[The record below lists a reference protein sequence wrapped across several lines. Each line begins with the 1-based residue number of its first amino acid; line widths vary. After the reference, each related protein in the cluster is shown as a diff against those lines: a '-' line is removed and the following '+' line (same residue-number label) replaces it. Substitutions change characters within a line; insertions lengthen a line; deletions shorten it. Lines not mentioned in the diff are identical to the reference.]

1 MEGPKQNQSPESVE
15 KLKPKSLSTAKG
27 SVYTYLPD
35 GRTQRYKKA
44 TETLEAPQ
52 DLLVFIPPF
61 EKIIDKA
68 RELYPDF
75 FTNVEDATQFQ
86 QLLLEY
92 MAKDGT
98 KTIRPGADQQEI
110 YSLIGTSP
118 DLQVFLYFIDKIKN
132 KVDFI
137 LPTSREPKIGYN
149 TFDARKFYDETEEL
163 HKRQRHIGNKVVSI
177 EYEQ

>member
-1 MEGPKQNQSPESVE
+1 MEGPTQKQASESVE
-15 KLKPKSLSTAKG
+15 KLKPKSLTTAKG
-27 SVYTYLPD
+27 SIYTYLPD

-61 EKIIDKA
+61 EKVIDKA
-68 RELYPDF
+68 RELYPNF
-75 FTNVEDATQFQ
+75 FTNIENDTQFQ

-92 MAKDGT
+92 MTKDGT

-110 YSLIGTSP
+110 YSLIGTP
-118 DLQVFLYFIDKIKN
+118 RDLQVFLYFIDKIKN

-137 LPTSREPKIGYN
+137 LPTSREAKIGYN
-149 TFDARKFYDETEEL
+149 TFDARKFYDEGAKQHMRE
-163 HKRQRHIGNKVVSI
+163 RHIGNKVVSI